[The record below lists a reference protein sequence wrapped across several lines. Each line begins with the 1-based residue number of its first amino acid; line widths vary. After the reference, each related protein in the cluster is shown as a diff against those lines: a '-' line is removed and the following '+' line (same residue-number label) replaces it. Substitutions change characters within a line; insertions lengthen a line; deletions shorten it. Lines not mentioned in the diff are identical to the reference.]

1 MLRGD
6 AYGRKVGHSLK
17 RAARIASRIAKT
29 WQQYYEDRGYGLWGF
44 SPSPTARTLAEALL
58 NSNLR
63 RSERVEIVDWGADM
77 DEIRSILLSWVSMS
91 SVLTYRE
98 RLLPSRALLICSGK
112 KVVFCLLEMPA
123 FTLAICAPFLG
134 AELDKEFAPS
144 SPTEF
149 FIC

>member
-1 MLRGD
+1 MRRGGTSCAPWTRQGSPEHGSNTMKIAAM
-6 AYGRKVGHSLK
+6 AYGDFRQARQQRYFPK
-17 RAARIASRIAKT
+17 RFWTVIP
-29 WQQYYEDRGYGLWGF
+29 EDRN
-44 SPSPTARTLAEALL
+44 ALK
-58 NSNLR
+58 S
-63 RSERVEIVDWGADM
+63 SIGGADM

-98 RLLPSRALLICSGK
+98 RLLPSRALLISSGK
-112 KVVFCLLEMPA
+112 KVVFRLLEVPA

-144 SPTEF
+144 SPIEF

>member
-1 MLRGD
+1 
-6 AYGRKVGHSLK
+6 
-17 RAARIASRIAKT
+17 
-29 WQQYYEDRGYGLWGF
+29 
-44 SPSPTARTLAEALL
+44 
-58 NSNLR
+58 
-63 RSERVEIVDWGADM
+63 M

-98 RLLPSRALLICSGK
+98 RLLPSRALLISSGK
-112 KVVFCLLEMPA
+112 KVVFRLLEVPA

-149 FIC
+149 FICKARRIFATPRAKRLDTWSKTLTFVSLREARTISTRL